1 MLEASLRLTPSRLRA
16 YPAIYLLVMVVAAIV
31 HAVLDRVPPGRLA
44 PSFAGGSP
52 AGWLLGSNGNGVRR
66 DSNAL
71 ALSAIVLLWA
81 RSSWEPKSQS
91 RDRRMAA
98 MLVLAT
104 LASPHLFGYDLML
117 FLSPFFVVWRLYPQ
131 GHVRTPVRR
140 RPAPRH
146 DCAPLGVLARRPRA
160 QPQRSKPF
168 STWAFH
174 KTAALQVGVPLALF
188 WAWLVVRPTLDEAS
202 ECRTRAPTP

>member
-1 MLEASLRLTPSRLRA
+1 LSTRSWTGYPLAGLHGLLQVGHLLLDGLSVRMGTAFGAILTP
-16 YPAIYLLVMVVAAIV
+16 
-31 HAVLDRVPPGRLA
+31 
-44 PSFAGGSP
+44 
-52 AGWLLGSNGNGVRR
+52 
-66 DSNAL
+66 L

-202 ECRTRAPTP
+202 ESRTRAPTP